1 MNALHPATTPVL
13 AAACVLGRMA
23 LEQLDPT
30 AGEAWQR
37 GIEVV
42 TCALTVGVFL
52 QFSAG
57 DPPRRPWALLMI
69 TLVLFVAGRLASWLA
84 LTVGEI
90 KLAHLVFIAGNLAI
104 AASMIGF
111 NRVLGS
117 SELLSERTDADR
129 WRALTFVGLLALA
142 AIAALGWNTWEV
154 AGRGRP
160 DSAAA
165 WVGAILNIVSTLA
178 DVVVCA
184 GGVYLVW
191 LVRPLLGGSLARPY
205 LLLAVSAGAALV
217 GDFLLVA
224 AGASVQ
230 TELTLANLSA
240 HLVKWVGCLSYALIG
255 LAAATQLWLLRSAGR
270 RPRRA

>member
-23 LEQLDPT
+23 LERVDPA

-37 GIEVV
+37 GIEVLSG
-42 TCALTVGVFL
+42 ALTVGVFL

-57 DPPRRPWALLMI
+57 DPPRRPWALLMV
-69 TLVLFVAGRLASWLA
+69 TLVLFVLGRLASFLG
-84 LTVGEI
+84 LFVGDI
-90 KLAHLVFIAGNLAI
+90 KLAHLVFIAGNLTI

-117 SELLSERTDADR
+117 SELLSERTEADR
-129 WRALTFVGLLALA
+129 WRAIAVVGLLALGA
-142 AIAALGWNTWEV
+142 VAALGWNTWEV

-165 WVGAILNIVSTLA
+165 WVAAILNIVSTLA

-217 GDFLLVA
+217 GDFLLITT
-224 AGASVQ
+224 GASVQ
-230 TELTLANLSA
+230 TEVSLASLSA
-240 HLVKWVGCLSYALIG
+240 QLVKWIGCLSYALIG

-270 RPRRA
+270 RTRRA

>member
-13 AAACVLGRMA
+13 AVACVLVRMA
-23 LEQLDPT
+23 LEQLGP
-30 AGEAWQR
+30 AYGEAWQR
-37 GIEVV
+37 GIEVA
-42 TCALTVGVFL
+42 TGALTIGVFL

-57 DPPRRPWALLMI
+57 DPPRRPWSLLMI
-69 TLVLFVAGRLASWLA
+69 TLVLFLVGRLASWLG
-84 LTVGEI
+84 LMVGGI
-90 KLAHLVFIAGNLAI
+90 KLAHLVFIAGNLTI

-117 SELLSERTDADR
+117 SELLSERTEADR
-129 WRALTFVGLLALA
+129 WRALAFLGLLAVA
-142 AIAALGWNTWEV
+142 AVAALGWNTWEV

-160 DSAAA
+160 EGAAA

>member
-37 GIEVV
+37 GIEVM